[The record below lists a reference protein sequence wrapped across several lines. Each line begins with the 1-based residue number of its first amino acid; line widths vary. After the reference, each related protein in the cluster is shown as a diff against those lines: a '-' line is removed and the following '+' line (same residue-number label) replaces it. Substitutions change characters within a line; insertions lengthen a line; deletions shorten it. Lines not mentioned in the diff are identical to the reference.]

1 MLTPKRK
8 KTLTPDEK
16 LTKRLGNCTVPEG
29 YSLSVK
35 GVRQR
40 ETRTTISRTPFWKSG
55 MVRNVDERDWRTMV
69 TGRSRNGGYVT
80 VELTS
85 LEMHGRP
92 SNIIA
97 RLDAEGL
104 EMVNGCGQEVVK
116 YLAAFGEVP
125 HYIRPESTGWHV
137 HPNGQNVF
145 VLPNRVVGLGEGD
158 AYDTSYLSRSE
169 LARGMTRCGKTP
181 EWREH
186 VALLVQ
192 GNPVLMFSIFVG
204 LSSPLIWPLKAET
217 GGFHLQG
224 PSSTG
229 KTTALLV
236 ATSVWGEARI
246 GGTRPSAVLT
256 WNTTA
261 NALEGTAASRCDITM
276 ALDEIGEFDGNNFGR
291 LVYSLTAGQGKSRMN
306 ADTSLKPSAR
316 WRLCYLSTGERSV
329 EEMLQGDG
337 PAKPVHAGQMIR
349 LLNIETENSIILD
362 THGEDSPGAYAE
374 RVQQACGEFYGAAGP
389 LFVKKLIGL
398 LAPEGE
404 TTLKT
409 DELKRM
415 LEKAES
421 ELAWEGMDGQQRRAL
436 KRFALA
442 ATAGLLAVRFKI
454 LPYTSE
460 EVMAAVKSVVTMWAS
475 NTTPNDGLRAAIRLK
490 EFIEG
495 NLDRFADP
503 RDDRFN
509 LRDKVGMKR
518 RIDGRDLFLFSSQEF
533 QKACG
538 VRNTKEV
545 CHCLRSK
552 GLLHCNN
559 RDRFQSRFSP
569 SNEVLF
575 DDKTC
580 GENMKSGKISVYAV
594 EARILDWEGNA
605 GPKQASGT
613 PRAAN
618 G

>member
-1 MLTPKRK
+1 MSIQKRK
-8 KTLTPDEK
+8 KALTPEEK
-16 LTKRLGNCTVPEG
+16 LARHLGSCTVPEG

-40 ETRTTISRTPFWKSG
+40 EPRMTISRTPFWKSG
-55 MVRNVDERDWRTMV
+55 MVRNVEERDWRTMV

-85 LEMHGRP
+85 LEMHGRS

-104 EMVNGCGQEVVK
+104 EMVHGCGREVVE

-125 HYIRPESTGWHV
+125 HYIRPESTGWYV

-145 VLPNRVVGLGEGD
+145 VLPNRVIGLSEGD
-158 AYDTSYLSRSE
+158 PYDTTCLSRSE
-169 LARGMTRCGKTP
+169 LARGMTRSGKTS
-181 EWREH
+181 EWRKN
-186 VALLVQ
+186 VALLVRR
-192 GNPVLMFSIFVG
+192 NPVLMFSIFVG

-217 GGFHLQG
+217 GGFHLRG

-276 ALDEIGEFDGNNFGR
+276 ALDEIGEFDGWNFGR

-306 ADTSLKPSAR
+306 ADASLKPAAR

-337 PAKPVHAGQMIR
+337 PAKPAHAGQMIR

-362 THGEDSPGAYAE
+362 THGEDSPGDYVE
-374 RVQQACGEFYGAAGP
+374 RVQQVCGEFHGAAGP
-389 LFVKKLIGL
+389 FFVKTLLEL
-398 LAPEGE
+398 LAPGGAK
-404 TTLKT
+404 TLKT
-409 DELKRM
+409 DEIRRL
-415 LEKAES
+415 LERAES
-421 ELAWEGMDGQQRRAL
+421 ELAWEGIDGQQRRAL

-460 EVMAAVKSVVTMWAS
+460 EVMAAVKSVVGMWAS
-475 NTTPNDGLRAAIRLK
+475 NTPPNDALRAAIRLK

-495 NLDRFADP
+495 NLERFVEP
-503 RDDRFN
+503 GDDRPN
-509 LRDKVGMKR
+509 LRDKVGMRR
-518 RIDGRDLFLFSSQEF
+518 RIGGRDLLLFSSQEF

-538 VRNTKEV
+538 VHNTKEV
-545 CHCLRSK
+545 CHCLLSK
-552 GLLHCNN
+552 GFLHCNN
-559 RDRFQSRFSP
+559 PGRFQSRFSP

-575 DDKTC
+575 EDGMG
-580 GENMKSGKISVYAV
+580 GEHMKSGKINMYAV
-594 EARILDWEGNA
+594 ELRILDWEVDA
-605 GPKQASGT
+605 GPEQANRP
-613 PRAAN
+613 PREAK